1 MTNADKIRAMSDEEL
16 ADLLADDELIYRVS
30 KEYCGN
36 ICKNRSSEG
45 CKLDLE
51 KEPCPY
57 SEKTTLLHGYSQK
70 VRRFH
75 GRKANVFQRVSGE

>member
-45 CKLDLE
+45 CKLVLE

-57 SEKTTLLHGYSQK
+57 SEKDDIITWLQSESEAISWQK
-70 VRRFH
+70 SECFPE
-75 GRKANVFQRVSGE
+75 N